1 MSSIFLLASSGVE
14 LLMVTR
20 DGNANMN
27 LYPTD
32 LARADQGSDRGIRG
46 GTITYLLAQT
56 FLADERLSHSQLI
69 TYCNRASTD

>member
-32 LARADQGSDRGIRG
+32 LARADQGIRG

-56 FLADERLSHSQLI
+56 FLADERLSRSQLI